1 MNVKEYNR
9 RYKLGTAKE
18 YLKEIKSNKRKKGLT
33 PKEHRLKNTNKFYT
47 VYYLLEDNYVGV
59 TNNPKNMLS
68 RHKFLGKVSINYEV
82 IIDVSSRKEAY
93 LIERKLHL
101 MGYRGGNRF
110 IY

>member
-18 YLKEIKSNKRKKGLT
+18 YLKEIKRKKGLT

-59 TNNPKNMLS
+59 TNNPKNMLG
-68 RHKFLGKVSINYEV
+68 RHKFLGKVSRDYEV
-82 IIDVSSRKEAY
+82 IIEVSTKKEA
-93 LIERKLHL
+93 LFIERKLHSI
-101 MGYRGGNRF
+101 GYRGGIKKNNVK
-110 IY
+110 